1 MKRNILVATLAGA
14 VVLSGCANMSEEQK
28 SGTGKG
34 AAIGAATGA
43 VLGAITGSGTKGA
56 VRGAAVGAAAGA
68 LGGYVWSSR
77 MEEQKRQMEASTRG
91 TGVEVTQTSDNQLKL
106 NIPSDISFASGRS
119 DIQPNFRQILDDFA
133 RGLQGNPNARVTII
147 GHTDNVGS
155 DAVNDPLSVNRAA
168 SVRNYLTS
176 RGVPAAHISIDGRG
190 EREPVASNET
200 TDGRAR
206 NRRVEIFVGEAAR

>member
-147 GHTDNVGS
+147 GRTDNVGS

-190 EREPVASNET
+190 EREPIASNATVE
-200 TDGRAR
+200 GRAR
-206 NRRVEIFVGEAAR
+206 NRRV